1 MFVVLLSGCAIA
13 WKDVCRPVELGG
25 LGVLDIKRLSWALR
39 ARWPW
44 LRHVD
49 PAKPWAMFPIHS
61 NAHVEALVHLATSIK
76 LGNGTKVLFWS
87 DRWIAGQNISQ
98 LAPAVLAA
106 VRPNAVSSISVAEG
120 LTNNSW
126 IRDISGTL
134 SVEGVLQFLLLV
146 NLTEAQ
152 VLSPATEDE
161 FIWNLSSSSLYSSK
175 SACSALFVGRTLS
188 PHHLAIWD
196 CWAPL
201 KCKVFAWLAAA
212 DRCWTGERRL
222 RHGMSTSDTGAV
234 CDQESESISHLL
246 LQCPFAKQVW
256 FHTLSRLGLQAC
268 LPGPD
273 ETFSSWFETAATR
286 VAPSLLKAARSIII
300 LTLENLEIQ
309 E

>member
-1 MFVVLLSGCAIA
+1 
-13 WKDVCRPVELGG
+13 
-25 LGVLDIKRLSWALR
+25 
-39 ARWPW
+39 
-44 LRHVD
+44 
-49 PAKPWAMFPIHS
+49 MFPIRS
-61 NAHVEALVHLATSIK
+61 NGHVEALVHLATSIK

-87 DRWIAGQNISQ
+87 DRWIAGQSISQ
-98 LAPAVLAA
+98 LAPGVLAA
-106 VRPNAVSSISVAEG
+106 VRPNAVSSRSVAEG

-146 NLTEAQ
+146 DLSEAQ

-161 FIWNLSSSSLYSSK
+161 FIWNLSSSGLYSSK
-175 SACSALFVGRTLS
+175 SAYNALFAGRTLS

-222 RHGMSTSDTGAV
+222 RHGLSTSDTCAV

-256 FHTLSRLGLQAC
+256 FHSLSKLGLQAC
-268 LPGPD
+268 LPGP
-273 ETFSSWFETAATR
+273 EPLMRLSR
-286 VAPSLLKAARSIII
+286 LGLRRLPLVLPPSLLKAARSIII
-300 LTLENLEIQ
+300 LTLWRIWKSRNDVVFNNLSPCHMDLSLSILEEARLWILAGAK
-309 E
+309 ELRRLPLHARPPDSP